1 MVVAA
6 NITEQLQ
13 SRYQTFYG
21 QAVVK
26 IPHFITRWDLG
37 TRLEKLL
44 KYRDASNFSHDFP
57 RQYFHFL
64 PTLLNSILKFKYH
77 SRNLPTALRR
87 SHFSTKKGFYLF
99 QPVPKSL
106 LSRNETKTYLTAL
119 SPGSN
124 LSRNTMRKLSEV
136 LLRYLELIKPLNG
149 LLVNQ
154 VNKPT
159 IYFML

>member
-6 NITEQLQ
+6 NITEQLK

-57 RQYFHFL
+57 RQYFHLL

-99 QPVPKSL
+99 QLVPKSL
-106 LSRNETKTYLTAL
+106 LSWNETKTYLTAL

-124 LSRNTMRKLSEV
+124 LNKNTMRTLVKN
-136 LLRYLELIKPLNG
+136 YLKFIKPLNG
-149 LLVNQ
+149 LLLNQ